1 MQTDVDAMQTDAD
14 GMQTDVDA
22 MQTDAD
28 AMHTD
33 VDETFW
39 KFWFL
44 VIGDNHYRTFRN
56 QVFSKF
62 SWQKSFYA
70 SLIGNC
76 VSGFVG
82 TFVMMWAM
90 LFWHLIVDNFLPG
103 TFNIF
108 NWIATYV
115 LMCFGSVFLETL
127 TIRIIYKEPIKRLFL
142 PMMVGNVLS
151 YIFIA
156 VVMLTATNKD
166 PDEASAKVFKY
177 LPNKQQFI
185 LLDSS
190 TLHIDTSTIRVSFD
204 KNNKRLNDTKAL
216 GYNFLILFEQQPPD
230 ILEFDLEIP
239 RKDDQTARSDT
250 SKELNFIDFRD
261 EYKVILEQRN
271 PDTFLEWT
279 SPINTDT
286 LIFKRVN

>member
-1 MQTDVDAMQTDAD
+1 MKIVLLDMVWPALY
-14 GMQTDVDA
+14 VS
-22 MQTDAD
+22 
-28 AMHTD
+28 
-33 VDETFW
+33 ETFW

-44 VIGDNHYRTFRN
+44 VIGTIVIELFVIKYFL
-56 QVFSKF
+56 KF
-62 SWQKSFYA
+62 SWKKSFYA

-103 TFNIF
+103 TFNII

-127 TIRIIYKEPIKRLFL
+127 TIKIIYKESIKRLFV

-177 LPNKQQFI
+177 LPNKQQFT

-190 TLHIDTSTIRVSFD
+190 TLHIDTSTIKVSFD
-204 KNNKRLNDTKAL
+204 KHNKRLNDTKSW
-216 GYNFLILFEQQPPD
+216 GYNLTIIFEKQPKDNFQFDFD
-230 ILEFDLEIP
+230 IPGRGDQGGISDSLKNLNFHDF
-239 RKDDQTARSDT
+239 KDD
-250 SKELNFIDFRD
+250 
-261 EYKVILEQRN
+261 YKVILTQKN
-271 PDTFLEWT
+271 PDTSFGWT
-279 SPINTDT
+279 KPVNTDT
-286 LIFKRVN
+286 LTFKRLN